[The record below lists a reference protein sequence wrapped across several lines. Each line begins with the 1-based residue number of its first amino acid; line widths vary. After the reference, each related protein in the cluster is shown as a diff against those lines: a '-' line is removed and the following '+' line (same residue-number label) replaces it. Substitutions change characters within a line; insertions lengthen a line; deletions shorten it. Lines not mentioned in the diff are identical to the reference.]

1 MLEVTNK
8 HDYRKRKQTKKKK
21 RGLEEERR
29 VELKDKERGQGTA
42 TGHRRG
48 NEKKTK

>member
-1 MLEVTNK
+1 MLEVSIK
-8 HDYRKRKQTKKKK
+8 HDYRKRKQTEKK